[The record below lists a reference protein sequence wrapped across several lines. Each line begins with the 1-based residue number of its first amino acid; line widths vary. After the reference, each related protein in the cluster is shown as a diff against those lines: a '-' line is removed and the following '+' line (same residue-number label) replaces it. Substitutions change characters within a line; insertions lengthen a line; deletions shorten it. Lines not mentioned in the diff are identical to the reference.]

1 MAEEG
6 AGGGRRGGARRGAP
20 AAGPRLD
27 HAAVVGRD
35 EGVARHHRVLGEDRP
50 RPRRAEHAEREEDR
64 QDGAEDRR
72 PAEDAALAPRPHH
85 RLEDGEHL
93 LRREE
98 AAAVLVGALELL
110 VEPRLLLRQLAVAV
124 DVGVER
130 LERDRVPVPRRRR
143 RRVLLFREKP
153 GERGGALALEPL
165 LLKARLLGLE
175 RRDQRA
181 PIVEPVGADGLG
193 RKFRRRWRRR
203 LRRGDCRRLFQPG
216 GHFDGGRHCAG
227 PAGAAFAQ
235 NRSESAR
242 PRPTQRPT
250 QQMFR
255 PIPTTSGRSAEFYS
269 CAPRK
274 RRRSVVCCCSP
285 APLLLPAPFSSSN
298 SFSLHTLPHRLKHP
312 RVWVAVS
319 AAVLRRAI
327 FCVVGA
333 NLSSKRDRR
342 PKRRKW
348 RSSTSPRR

>member
-50 RPRRAEHAEREEDR
+50 RPRRAEHAEGEDDR
-64 QDGAEDRR
+64 QHGAEDRR
-72 PAEDAALAPRPHH
+72 PAKHAALAPRRHH
-85 RLEDGEHL
+85 RVEDGEHL
-93 LRREE
+93 LRREVP
-98 AAAVLVGALELL
+98 AAVLVGALELL

-250 QQMFR
+250 QQKFR
-255 PIPTTSGRSAEFYS
+255 PIPTGSWPRQNSILVRLANADAAWFVA
-269 CAPRK
+269 APPRP
-274 RRRSVVCCCSP
+274 CCSP
-285 APLLLPAPFSSSN
+285 RHS
-298 SFSLHTLPHRLKHP
+298 HP
-312 RVWVAVS
+312 PIPS
-319 AAVLRRAI
+319 ASTPYLTA
-327 FCVVGA
+327 
-333 NLSSKRDRR
+333 
-342 PKRRKW
+342 
-348 RSSTSPRR
+348 SSTHEFGSRFPRPFCGAQFFVSSVQI